1 MATPGPTT
9 AKNMAHLAAN
19 LLKIAR
25 IEKGLSQQQLA
36 AAAGVPKS
44 TIGRIETGAMQP
56 TLPLLC
62 RILAA
67 ADVELRPRLE
77 PYDDHDDVLDALDAR
92 LSAEQR
98 EERIAAQDRFLGALR
113 DAEPVIV

>member
-9 AKNMAHLAAN
+9 TKIIAQLAAN

-25 IEKGLSQQQLA
+25 IDKGLSQQQVA
-36 AAAGVPKS
+36 DAAGVPKS
-44 TIGRIETGAMQP
+44 TIGRIETGVMQP

-67 ADVELRPRLE
+67 VDLELRPRLE

-92 LSAEQR
+92 LTAEQR
-98 EERIAAQDRFLGALR
+98 TEQVRAQDDLIDALR
-113 DAEPVIV
+113 IGVSP

>member
-25 IEKGLSQQQLA
+25 IEKGVSQQQLA

-67 ADVELRPRLE
+67 VDMELRPQLE
-77 PYDDHDDVLDALDAR
+77 PYDNHDDVLDALDAR
-92 LSAEQR
+92 LTPEQR
-98 EERIAAQDRFLGALR
+98 DERGQAQDRFLAALR
-113 DAEPVIV
+113 DAQPAHA

>member
-9 AKNMAHLAAN
+9 AKNITHLAAN

-25 IEKGLSQQQLA
+25 IDKGLSQQQLA
-36 AAAGVPKS
+36 VAAGVPKS

-67 ADVELRPRLE
+67 ADLELRPRLE
-77 PYDDHDDVLDALDAR
+77 PYEDHDDVLDALDAR
-92 LSAEQR
+92 LSPQQRQDREQ
-98 EERIAAQDRFLGALR
+98 AQDRFLAALR
-113 DAEPVIV
+113 DSQPAHA